1 MADQEREQEQEQ
13 EVLSSLIR
21 QGALRSGL
29 KGGCSVSSAFPKT
42 KILRRSTLPNFQ
54 TGSNFPAVPR
64 DYQLNPFRSEA
75 PLRIDYAGELNAQQL
90 AAVTAAPGPALVL
103 AGAGAGKTRTLTYRV
118 AWLIE
123 QGIPPERILLLT
135 FTNKSAREMMQR
147 VGDLLGGE
155 VSQLW
160 GGTFHSV
167 GNRIL
172 RRHAD
177 RLGYRQDF
185 TIADREDAKDLLAA
199 CITDAGVDVK
209 ATRFP
214 KPEVLGDIFSM
225 ALNTGRTLLELLE
238 SDYETFLPLADVIAD
253 IQKRYVI
260 RKRTAGLMD
269 FDDLLVLWL
278 RLLREH
284 ADVGELYQRRF
295 QFVLV
300 DEYQDTN
307 ILQAELLD
315 MLARRHHN
323 LMAVGD
329 DAQSIYS
336 WRGANFANILNFPQR
351 YAAAQVFKIETNY
364 RSTPEILALANAAIA
379 ANTRQF
385 PKALQAA
392 RPSGP
397 KPVLVVCGEGGEQ
410 AAFIAQRVLELR
422 DEGQRLDDMCV
433 LYRSHFHALELQLE
447 LTRRNIPF
455 TITSGIRFFEQ
466 AHIKDVAAYL
476 KLVAN
481 PQDELAFKR
490 LVRMLPG
497 IGGKGADKL
506 FAAFAARL
514 GTGMQGLGSGVSGLG
529 AGVPGSGSRVQG
541 PESVAQD
548 EGVGVS
554 DLDGSVTEEAVV
566 SDNDGGTGEA
576 VPVAPPVP
584 AIPIAPLLTA
594 IAKSVPGKAAA
605 AWAQFT
611 ATISQCEVDT
621 IRNAPGRFIRLVVEA
636 DYEDYLKATYENPRN
651 RLDDL
656 EQLANYA
663 DQFSSV
669 GEFLSQ
675 LALQTNVEA
684 EENQPRDEDEERL
697 KLSTVHQAKG
707 LEFGTVFVIMLC
719 DGLFPSLR
727 SLESTDGEEEE
738 RRLFYVAVTRAR
750 NELYLCHPLLRFMQ
764 GGGNALQQPSRFLGE
779 LPKELV
785 DEWNLRPSFGA
796 SFAPRTA
803 PAPALPAYDDGE
815 PGDGGNDGEGGE
827 DVPF

>member
-1 MADQEREQEQEQ
+1 
-13 EVLSSLIR
+13 
-21 QGALRSGL
+21 
-29 KGGCSVSSAFPKT
+29 
-42 KILRRSTLPNFQ
+42 
-54 TGSNFPAVPR
+54 VPR
-64 DYQLNPFRSEA
+64 DYSLNPFRSDA
-75 PLRIDYAGELNAQQL
+75 PLRIHYAGELNPQQL
-90 AAVTAAPGPALVL
+90 AAVTSPPGPALVL

-123 QGIPPERILLLT
+123 QGIPAERILLLT
-135 FTNKSAREMMQR
+135 FTNKSAREMMHR
-147 VGDLLGGE
+147 VSDLLGGE
-155 VSQLW
+155 VTQLW
-160 GGTFHSV
+160 GGTFHSM

-177 RLGYRQDF
+177 RLGFRSDF

-214 KPEVLGDIFSM
+214 KPEALGDIFSM
-225 ALNTGRTLLELLE
+225 ALNTGRSVRELLE
-238 SDYETFLPLADVIAD
+238 SGYESFLPLTDVIID
-253 IQKRYVI
+253 VQRRYAQ
-260 RKRTAGLMD
+260 RKRAAGLMD

-284 ADVGELYQRRF
+284 DDVREFYQRRF

-307 ILQAELLD
+307 RLQAELLD
-315 MLARRHHN
+315 ALAERHGN

-336 WRGANFANILNFPQR
+336 WRGANFANILNFPER
-351 YAAAQVFKIETNY
+351 YSGARVFKIETNY

-392 RPSGP
+392 RESGP
-397 KPVLVVCGEGGEQ
+397 KPVLVVCGEAGEQ
-410 AAFIAQRVLELR
+410 AAFIAQRALELR
-422 DEGQRLDDMCV
+422 DEGQRLVDMCV

-455 TITSGIRFFEQ
+455 SITSGIRFFEQ

-476 KLVAN
+476 KLVTN

-490 LVRMLPG
+490 LARMLPG

-506 FAAFAARL
+506 WQRL
-514 GTGMQGLGSGVSGLG
+514 NE
-529 AGVPGSGSRVQG
+529 AGRVAHGDTLPSPMTVP
-541 PESVAQD
+541 
-548 EGVGVS
+548 
-554 DLDGSVTEEAVV
+554 L
-566 SDNDGGTGEA
+566 SDNDGELEPPPLDVNH
-576 VPVAPPVP
+576 VPVAP
-584 AIPIAPLLTA
+584 LLSK
-594 IAKSVPGKAAA
+594 IAAA
-605 AWAQFT
+605 VPKKTATAWAQFT
-611 ATISQCEVDT
+611 ATISQCEADAV
-621 IRNAPGRFIRLVVEA
+621 RNAPGRFLRLIVEA
-636 DYEDYLKATYENPRN
+636 DYEDYLKASYENPRA

-663 DQFSSV
+663 DQFASTA
-669 GEFLSQ
+669 EFLSQ

-684 EENQPRDEDEERL
+684 EETQPRDQDEERL

-719 DGLFPSLR
+719 DGLFPSSR
-727 SLESTDGEEEE
+727 SLDTTEGEEEE
-738 RRLFYVAVTRAR
+738 RRLFYVAVTRAK
-750 NELYLCHPLLRFMQ
+750 NELYLCHPLLRFAQ

-785 DEWNLRPSFGA
+785 DEWNLRPTFSTYPTMPPPPVEAAGF
-796 SFAPRTA
+796 
-803 PAPALPAYDDGE
+803 DHDGHE
-815 PGDGGNDGEGGE
+815 P
-827 DVPF
+827 F